1 MDMVKSPVRFLIVL
15 PAFCILWM
23 SLNGDNAGNA
33 GNNNE
38 VKTATED
45 SSSQQACSD
54 VLYRLLEEGIYNRS
68 PFQRYGALCLDS
80 NEALTISEWTRS
92 MIQQDSNCRLGLT
105 NALRSSS
112 YSAFFFETKGVTTQD
127 PSHQQNF
134 EFVLVDAPHLK
145 SFAET
150 NASPRSFTEHF
161 SKCQGAFACSFLNLG
176 GDAKLVA
183 PNPGNED
190 DAVTYSHLAA
200 FVRTA
205 PVAQIDE
212 LWKLVAM
219 EYVKSIHS
227 DHAVWLSTDG
237 TGVPW
242 LHVRLDSIPKYYS
255 YGPFI
260 GK

>member
-1 MDMVKSPVRFLIVL
+1 M
-15 PAFCILWM
+15 
-23 SLNGDNAGNA
+23 
-33 GNNNE
+33 
-38 VKTATED
+38 
-45 SSSQQACSD
+45 
-54 VLYRLLEEGIYNRS
+54 
-68 PFQRYGALCLDS
+68 
-80 NEALTISEWTRS
+80 
-92 MIQQDSNCRLGLT
+92 
-105 NALRSSS
+105 
-112 YSAFFFETKGVTTQD
+112 
-127 PSHQQNF
+127 
-134 EFVLVDAPHLK
+134 
-145 SFAET
+145 
-150 NASPRSFTEHF
+150 
-161 SKCQGAFACSFLNLG
+161 
-176 GDAKLVA
+176 VA
-183 PNPGNED
+183 PTPGNED

-219 EYVKSIHS
+219 EYVKSINS